1 MKHFK
6 YIKNEIAVFEQ
17 MKIAFGGQVIPC
29 TEAEV
34 NELESMLPDSYH
46 LPIAYKE
53 FLLYGGKEMG
63 DIFNVVDFS
72 YGMARILLKN
82 QYQSIYEM
90 VKWEEEPGWKLPE
103 NIFAMNNHPSANF
116 HYFWLT
122 DGENPPIYW
131 WEEDEGSLKEASRK
145 EADSFSEFLMGVIKD
160 KARFL
165 SQDLTTEKIEAG
177 KPPRGQQFWI
187 PNETEYKN
195 GISIVKLTK
204 RLGLGNGRKLHKARA
219 MLRLDANSYLEELSG
234 WKARQVGD
242 EIRFFPPSYI
252 SPEEKAS
259 LRKNQL
265 ESKKQE
271 LAKVEKII
279 ANRQNR
285 IKNLSEGKLTGGRSI
300 NFNNSS
306 ALRIKEL
313 ELDLR
318 KQKVN
323 KRKLEKDIRS
333 LEEDSK

>member
-82 QYQSIYEM
+82 QYQSIYKM

-103 NIFAMNNHPSANF
+103 NIFAMNNHLSANF

-160 KARFL
+160 TAGSSAHDFVIR
-165 SQDLTTEKIEAG
+165 QIEAG
-177 KPPRGQQFWI
+177 KPPRGKQFWI
-187 PNETEYKN
+187 PEAEEYTQGASK
-195 GISIVKLTK
+195 GKLME
-204 RLGLGNGRKLHKARA
+204 RLGFYGENMVQVKAICGVETYP
-219 MLRLDANSYLEELSG
+219 YLEELSG

-252 SPEEKAS
+252 SPEEKA
-259 LRKNQL
+259 LERKNQL

-279 ANRQNR
+279 ANLQNR
-285 IKNLSEGKLTGGRSI
+285 IKNLSGGKLTGGRSI

-323 KRKLEKDIRS
+323 RQKLEKEIRS
-333 LEEDSK
+333 LEENSN